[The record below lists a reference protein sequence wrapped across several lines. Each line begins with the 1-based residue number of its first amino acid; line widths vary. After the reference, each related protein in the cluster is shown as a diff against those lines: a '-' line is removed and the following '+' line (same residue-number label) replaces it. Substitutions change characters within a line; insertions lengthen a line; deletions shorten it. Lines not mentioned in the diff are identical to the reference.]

1 MNYKQFQ
8 QKRLNKRASKHI
20 ILILACVLLVSF
32 VVAAQTS
39 SPTPQPIASPA
50 ASPEQLPSP
59 PLAPSPA
66 AATPAVAISPAPSPA
81 AMPQSAKQSASSASP
96 GKRNLAIYDKGGQ
109 FTITKGASRA
119 AREAAMS
126 QVRRFLFEHW
136 QGKHH
141 GYVQTFHPDI
151 AGNAVSS
158 VFFIEP
164 DAKGQWA
171 ITIERA
177 DSSETFHFVEQVS
190 VPNDG
195 TPPRVDPDGK
205 VRGSGGT
212 GLYLKQNAKAHSG
225 LIL

>member
-1 MNYKQFQ
+1 
-8 QKRLNKRASKHI
+8 
-20 ILILACVLLVSF
+20 
-32 VVAAQTS
+32 
-39 SPTPQPIASPA
+39 
-50 ASPEQLPSP
+50 
-59 PLAPSPA
+59 
-66 AATPAVAISPAPSPA
+66 
-81 AMPQSAKQSASSASP
+81 
-96 GKRNLAIYDKGGQ
+96 
-109 FTITKGASRA
+109 
-119 AREAAMS
+119 MS
-126 QVRRFLFEHW
+126 QVRSFLFEHW

-151 AGNAVSS
+151 AGNAVTS

-177 DSSETFHFVEQVS
+177 DSSETFYFVEQVS